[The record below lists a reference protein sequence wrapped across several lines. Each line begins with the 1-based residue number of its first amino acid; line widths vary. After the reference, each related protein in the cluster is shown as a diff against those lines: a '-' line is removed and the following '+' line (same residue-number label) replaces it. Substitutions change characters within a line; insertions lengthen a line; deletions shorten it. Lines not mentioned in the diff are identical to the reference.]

1 MGELATDAAGAC
13 LYQSDVNHGRT
24 IVPREKRVMSHVRVG
39 GFRVKL
45 PRSKGGRQALGG
57 ALVAGGALSFLPV
70 LGLWMLPAGLLVL
83 SVDSPRV
90 RRFRRVN
97 EVRVVRWWRSRR
109 ATTTR

>member
-1 MGELATDAAGAC
+1 MRQGRAYIRAT
-13 LYQSDVNHGRT
+13 LITEEHLSLEEE
-24 IVPREKRVMSHVRVG
+24 PLMSHVRVG
-39 GFRVKL
+39 SFRVKL

-90 RRFRRVN
+90 RRFRRIN
-97 EVRVVRWWRSRR
+97 EIRVVRWWRSRR
-109 ATTTR
+109 SSEATD